1 MKATIAIVGILV
13 VGVVV
18 WLVHQLRRGKIEKA
32 PRVRDR
38 LLQELQEI
46 ERKRQGLIDDAAQR
60 GVTISTDRA
69 LKPVEELK
77 EAYRSSG
84 REEAAREVERLIREF
99 REQNGPEIPIAKAY
113 ALMEKI
119 EGKYGQ

>member
-1 MKATIAIVGILV
+1 MNATIAIVGILV

-18 WLVHQLRRGKIEKA
+18 WLVHQLRRGKIERA
-32 PRVRDR
+32 PRERGR

-46 ERKRQGLIDDAAQR
+46 ERKRQGLIDDTAQR

-113 ALMEKI
+113 ALMQEI
-119 EGKYGQ
+119 EGKHGQ

>member
-1 MKATIAIVGILV
+1 MNATIAIIGILV
-13 VGVVV
+13 ISVAVL
-18 WLVHQLRRGKIEKA
+18 LVYRLRRGRAEQA
-32 PRVRDR
+32 LRERGR

-46 ERKRQGLIDDAAQR
+46 ERKRQGLIDNAAQR

-69 LKPVEELK
+69 LKTVEELK

-84 REEAAREVERLIREF
+84 REEAAREVERVIREF

-113 ALMEKI
+113 ALMQEI
-119 EGKYGQ
+119 EGKHGQ